1 MPSAITRM
9 AMTVKP
15 GVRRSVRRLKRRS
28 RARDSSQFQ
37 DQVARVCSRIRAGLP
52 NARRAAWRASSPE
65 MPPSRC
71 SSSSNSR
78 SERSSRSKSASLF
91 LICHQFMSVPR
102 AGGPHHARHSFGHL
116 LPLRFF
122 DEQLLPAFIRQAVVF
137 EFPISVRRR
146 LPFGDDPSSSLQAM
160 QRGIERAVLHLQEFI
175 RGPLNVLP
183 DLVTV
188 SGSIEKGSQD
198 EHVKRSLE
206 EPNPSLCL
214 LRHSRHSTLNLAT
227 TGDTRL
233 SIVNGRSRV

>member
-37 DQVARVCSRIRAGLP
+37 DQMARVCSRIRVGLP
-52 NARRAAWRASSPE
+52 KARKAACRASSPE

-78 SERSSRSKSASLF
+78 SERSSCSRSASLF
-91 LICHQFMSVPR
+91 LICHHFIS
-102 AGGPHHARHSFGHL
+102 ALLDGGPHHARHSFGHL

-122 DEQLLPAFIRQAVVF
+122 DQELFPAFISQPVVF
-137 EFPISVRRR
+137 EFPISVRRG
-146 LPFGDDPSSSLQAM
+146 LPFGNDPPSSLQAM
-160 QRGIERAVLHLQEFI
+160 QRGVERAVLHLQKFI

-183 DLVTV
+183 NLVTV
-188 SGSIEKGSQD
+188 S
-198 EHVKRSLE
+198 R
-206 EPNPSLCL
+206 
-214 LRHSRHSTLNLAT
+214 
-227 TGDTRL
+227 
-233 SIVNGRSRV
+233 